1 MVRKSLGHYK
11 IIRQV
16 GSGGMGEVYAAED
29 PKLNRQV
36 ALKVLPVEMDRS
48 SDNPRHVVVGS

>member
-16 GSGGMGEVYAAED
+16 GSGGMGEVYA
-29 PKLNRQV
+29 PRN
-36 ALKVLPVEMDRS
+36 VLPQEMETQ
-48 SDNPRHVVVGS
+48 

>member
-36 ALKVLPVEMDRS
+36 ALKVLGQQLDRA
-48 SDNPRHVVVGS
+48 RLT